1 MTGYPASFA
10 TAVTF
15 ATVAFSF
22 VNIGCQSS
30 SDKQSS
36 DGRKESEGGPAATTA
51 SGNGNDAAAMGHP
64 YVRAGGIGVTDLD
77 GASGFL
83 SDILG
88 MSQEGADV
96 TRSDRVERT
105 FFAKQAGRGSRIVL
119 MKFDDGRN
127 TKDITAKIVFEA
139 ADVKATY
146 DAAVAAGYASILPP
160 VQLNASIL
168 VSQVKGPEG
177 YTVEILNGLDPGGA
191 NVTTPYFIALA
202 FGVSDLTASRKFY
215 ADAFGMIE
223 TTPYSDSDLHE
234 QTMEYPNGGGAGLVL
249 QHYDMSMHEYE
260 NNPVEHVSYVPDVK
274 SFVDRIQSAGGKLLQ
289 SPAAM
294 PAYGGRQGAVLT
306 DPDGVVIE
314 LVAEE

>member
-1 MTGYPASFA
+1 MTGYPAPSA
-10 TAVTF
+10 AAVTLATF
-15 ATVAFSF
+15 ALTF
-22 VNIGCQSS
+22 VNVGCQSS
-30 SDKQSS
+30 SGEHGS
-36 DGRKESEGGPAATTA
+36 GEPKEAGAPAKT
-51 SGNGNDAAAMGHP
+51 SHDGNDAAAMGFP

-77 GASGFL
+77 AASKFL
-83 SDILG
+83 MDVLG

-96 TRSDRVERT
+96 TLPDRVERT
-105 FFAKQAGRGSRIVL
+105 FFAKKAGRGSRVVL

-127 TKDITAKIVFEA
+127 TKDITAKIVFQS
-139 ADVKATY
+139 ADVQGTY

-160 VQLNASIL
+160 LSLSATIL

-191 NVTTPYFIALA
+191 NVSTPYFIALA
-202 FGVSDLTASRKFY
+202 FGVNDLAASRKFY

-223 TTPYSDSDLHE
+223 TTPYSDADLHE
-234 QTMEYPNGGGAGLVL
+234 QTMEYPHGGGAGLVL

-274 SFVDRIQSAGGKLLQ
+274 AFAAQIQGAGGKLVQ
-289 SPAAM
+289 APAAM

-314 LVAEE
+314 IVAEQ

>member
-1 MTGYPASFA
+1 MTGYPASLAA
-10 TAVTF
+10 TAIL
-15 ATVAFSF
+15 ATVPLAL

-30 SDKQSS
+30 SDEHASS
-36 DGRKESEGGPAATTA
+36 EQKEAGAHTTT
-51 SGNGNDAAAMGHP
+51 SSHDGNDAAAMGYP

-77 GASGFL
+77 GASKFL
-83 SDILG
+83 TGVLG

-105 FFAKQAGRGSRIVL
+105 FFATQAGRGSRVVL

-127 TKDITAKIVFEA
+127 TKDITAKIVFQA
-139 ADVKATY
+139 ADVQATY
-146 DAAVAAGYASILPP
+146 DSAVAAGYASILPP
-160 VQLNASIL
+160 ISLSATIL

-191 NVTTPYFIALA
+191 GVSAPYFIALA
-202 FGVSDLTASRKFY
+202 FGVNDLAASQKFY

-223 TTPYSDSDLHE
+223 TTPYSDADLHE
-234 QTMEYPNGGGAGLVL
+234 QTMEYPYRGGAGLVL
-249 QHYDMSMHEYE
+249 QHYDMSMHQYE

-274 SFVDRIQSAGGKLLQ
+274 AFADRIQSAGGKLVQ
-289 SPAAM
+289 APAAM

-314 LVAEE
+314 IVAEE

>member
-1 MTGYPASFA
+1 MRHRYSASF
-10 TAVTF
+10 TVAVTLAF
-15 ATVAFSF
+15 AF
-22 VNIGCQSS
+22 VNFGCQSNS
-30 SDKQSS
+30 GEQ
-36 DGRKESEGGPAATTA
+36 KEAEAGAPATA
-51 SGNGNDAAAMGHP
+51 SHNGNDAAAMGHP

-77 GASGFL
+77 GASMFL
-83 SDILG
+83 TGILG

-96 TRSDRVERT
+96 TRPDRVERT
-105 FFAKQAGRGSRIVL
+105 FFAKEAGRGSRVVL
-119 MKFDDGRN
+119 MKFNDGRN
-127 TKDITAKIVFEA
+127 TKDITAKIVFVA
-139 ADVKATY
+139 ADVQATY

-160 VQLNASIL
+160 ISLSASIL

-191 NVTTPYFIALA
+191 NITAPYFIALA

-223 TTPYSDSDLHE
+223 TTPYSSSDLKE

-274 SFVDRIQSAGGKLLQ
+274 AFVDRIQSAGGKLVQ
-289 SPAAM
+289 APAAM

-314 LVAEE
+314 LVAVD